1 MGGTQLWQTPI
12 FALTNMATLKFDTYD
27 SLARAPLSPFSV
39 TTSKP
44 MRVLPFRTSSVKN
57 PLVEMAVS
65 CNSLHTFCTNVV
77 LPMPGRTKLVMSQHF
92 NTLFFFLQNVLC

>member
-1 MGGTQLWQTPI
+1 
-12 FALTNMATLKFDTYD
+12 MATLKFETYD

-44 MRVLPFRTSSVKN
+44 IRVLPSRISSVKN
-57 PLVEMAVS
+57 PLVDMPVS

-92 NTLFFFLQNVLC
+92 NTLFYKSAMLKKDRTLPRK